1 MFAST
6 GVETTLPDLKD
17 RTAREKSLAEI
28 IEELFAKQQST
39 IKPLIVRDP
48 PKDLDDEHWA
58 AYWLAMTMGLTIV
71 LYRPFASLHV
81 NARRAIERKFGLDID
96 TAAAD
101 RASLDWASRKASG
114 EAHLIV
120 DTIRRRLLKGWEVGS
135 IFSPERAKAIAVT
148 ETTIAHTAGE
158 VAGINSAKQQHPTI
172 MAYWQT
178 SEDEKVCPICDPL
191 NDKPEY
197 LWAHRLP
204 MGPPAHVNCR
214 CFLDWR
220 E

>member
-1 MFAST
+1 
-6 GVETTLPDLKD
+6 VEITLPDLKD
-17 RTAREKSLAEI
+17 RTEREKSLAEI
-28 IEELFAKQQST
+28 VEELLAKQQST
-39 IKPLIVRDP
+39 IRPLIVRDP
-48 PKDLDDEHWA
+48 PRDHDDDRWA
-58 AYWLAMTMGLTIV
+58 SFWFAATMGLTIV
-71 LYRPFASLHV
+71 LYRPLASLHV
-81 NARRAIERKFGLDID
+81 NARRGVEREFNLDID

-101 RASLDWASRKASG
+101 RDSLDWASRKASG

-120 DTIRRRLLKGWEVGS
+120 DTMRRRLLKGWNVDA
-135 IFSPERAKAIAVT
+135 IFSPERAKSIAVT

-158 VAGINSAKQQHPTI
+158 VAAINSAKQQHPTI

-178 SEDEKVCPICDPL
+178 SEDERVCRMCMPL
-191 NDKPEY
+191 NDQPEY
-197 LWAHRLP
+197 IWAHRLP